1 MSANII
7 QQKVKPN
14 LTSNEKRRYEMVAEH
29 FMRGSSDFYAKY
41 FTEVKRTI
49 DVDELVAS
57 FQKSGRD
64 VIDKFKNGIKEKVD
78 RLKENANSGISKFI
92 DIVLDVSLIL
102 ASVAAL
108 IPNKITEILKKFN
121 FFISPLI
128 DKGGGKLDDFSLFI
142 KQFIPNIDIQKEL
155 LNCVQYIGYNF
166 YNLMSITFYYIDTFL
181 NNTEYGNVFAEIIQ
195 MTAAAAF
202 NRSFDSSFGKIL
214 GLFFDK
220 VSLEAF
226 RRPNLY
232 NFCKYGSATFK
243 EVSEIEEL
251 FRRVAQESVDRGPL
265 LDNDANFSNTGW
277 VLLTETGRGGSAK
290 NYYTAAD
297 LADFQ
302 NLTSPIHNK
311 YMEAASVI
319 ASHSPTSNPFA
330 SDNPYESKEYKDA
343 LASVEQFMNSVIHV
357 EGFMKQDDSQRGKYF
372 YYKGDKFNEVIKK
385 LDNFEDYF
393 KHSTD
398 KIVRESLKKW
408 KNIKEN
414 IEKRK
419 KDKHFPRGTSYIN
432 FKEGNEMLMT
442 MMIFVTIKR
451 RQVMEDLRFLDIEF
465 HNFREN
471 SELKTAFGRMRML
484 HKPIEASVRF
494 EKLSTLGESD
504 SIFKSMLNVFR
515 VADQKY
521 SKNEDYKKYNTFR
534 VAMRDD
540 SEFTGFNIY
549 KLIGKIKSL
558 NDELKRVRYV
568 NNGVRAEDVYF
579 FNNYSSNTDNTI
591 KMMDFADDT
600 SENEFVTRNIDSTIK
615 STTTNEEMT
624 ILLIDEYKEVKKYEK
639 ELRKYRSDII
649 SNIIEGVNNL
659 IEKRKKYEEVK

>member
-14 LTSNEKRRYEMVAEH
+14 LTSNEKRRYEMAAEH

-57 FQKSGRD
+57 FQKSGRE

-78 RLKENANSGISKFI
+78 QLKENAKSGVSKFV

-121 FFISPLI
+121 FFINPLI
-128 DKGGGKLDDFSLFI
+128 DKGRGKLEDFSFFI
-142 KQFIPNIDIQKEL
+142 KQFIPNIDIQREL
-155 LNCVQYIGYNF
+155 QNTVQYIGDNF
-166 YNLMSITFYYIDTFL
+166 SNLMSITFYYIDTFL
-181 NNTEYGNVFAEIIQ
+181 NNTEYGSVFAEMIQ

-220 VSLEAF
+220 VSIEAS
-226 RRPNLY
+226 RKPDLY

-251 FRRVAQESVDRGPL
+251 FRRVAQESEDRGTL

-277 VLLTETGRGGSAK
+277 VLLTQTGRGGSAK
-290 NYYTAAD
+290 NYYAAAD
-297 LADFQ
+297 LTGFQ
-302 NLTSPIHNK
+302 SLTSSIHNK
-311 YMEAASVI
+311 YMQAASVI

-343 LASVEQFMNSVIHV
+343 LASVEQFMNSVIDAQ
-357 EGFMKQDDSQRGKYF
+357 GIIGDDSQRGKYF

-398 KIVRESLKKW
+398 KIVLESLKKW

-432 FKEGNEMLMT
+432 FKEGNEMLM
-442 MMIFVTIKR
+442 MMMVFVTIKR
-451 RQVMEDLRFLDIEF
+451 RQVMEDLRFLDIES

-471 SELKTAFGRMRML
+471 SELKMAFERLRML

-494 EKLSTLGESD
+494 EKMSTLGESD
-504 SIFKSMLNVFR
+504 STFKSMLNVFR

-534 VAMRDD
+534 VAMCDNSD
-540 SEFTGFNIY
+540 FTGFNIY
-549 KLIGKIKSL
+549 KLIDKIKSL

-591 KMMDFADDT
+591 KMLDFADDT

-624 ILLIDEYKEVKKYEK
+624 ILLIDEYKEVKKHEK